1 MKHQILL
8 VTSQAPLLAPIA
20 AVLKSILG
28 HSSLVVEP
36 ELVLALIAKTPQ
48 DMVIID
54 MHHPTKSLELV
65 RQIKQLFPT
74 TPVVAMV
81 PYGDVLMVDQAI
93 THGADDY
100 ISQPIALE
108 RLKISLRNALRLRVL
123 LQRAY
128 QNAADSFTPDDL
140 RQTAKPSHIF
150 SADGAPQTLQAMEAM
165 AIEHAVGHCNG
176 CITKAAKSLGIGR
189 STLYRK
195 MQEIEARQPAYR
207 LRENQT
213 TRPTT
218 FDSSIDAS

>member
-28 HSSLVVEP
+28 HGSVVIEP
-36 ELVLALIAKTPQ
+36 DAVLALIAKTPQ
-48 DMVIID
+48 DMVIVD
-54 MHHPTKSLELV
+54 MHHQGKSLDLV
-65 RQIKQLFPT
+65 RQIKLQFPT

-81 PYGDVLMVDQAI
+81 PYGDVAMIDLAI
-93 THGADDY
+93 SHGADDY

-108 RLKISLRNALRLRVL
+108 RLKVSLRNALRLRVL

-128 QNAADSFTPDDL
+128 QHAADGLAQEYAQNDTRLSYWVTDDGIP
-140 RQTAKPSHIF
+140 R
-150 SADGAPQTLQAMEAM
+150 TLQEMEAM
-165 AIEHAVGHCNG
+165 AIEHAVNHCNG
-176 CITKAAKSLGIGR
+176 CITQAARALGIGR

-195 MQEIEARQPAYR
+195 MQEMDVRQSSYK
-207 LRENQT
+207 LRDSQT

-218 FDSSIDAS
+218 FDSSMDAS